1 VKRLFASGK
10 LFPRAMFFKARPSPK
25 GMAPSH
31 AVAPFS
37 VAANPSHVCL
47 RFGCRYALYLAG
59 EKAKEQAGLEQGD
72 ALERNVVGLSMF
84 RPRTSRGLLGS
95 ITPGGFNRH
104 LLGTFFAQA
113 LLRA

>member
-1 VKRLFASGK
+1 
-10 LFPRAMFFKARPSPK
+10 
-25 GMAPSH
+25 MAPSH
-31 AVAPFS
+31 AVAPLS

-72 ALERNVVGLSMF
+72 ALERNVVGLTMF
-84 RPRTSRGLLGS
+84 RPRTLRVSLDS
-95 ITPGGFNRH
+95 MTPVFFKEEPPRD
-104 LLGTFFAQA
+104 LFAQP